1 MIGGDPRL
9 LPAAEGSR
17 PQKRKGQSLHS
28 GSRRRGP
35 TAAGPLP
42 GKHQAPLSS
51 SQLRAAPA
59 PVHSDL

>member
-42 GKHQAPLSS
+42 GRCRESTKPH
-51 SQLRAAPA
+51 
-59 PVHSDL
+59 